1 MDKILQ
7 MSSLIKTMRVC
18 SRRLLMAQICPRK
31 VFGIRRKNFYMYSVN
46 FLNWPDHFSTKKKT
60 TKQSITA
67 VVKFGNFI
75 LSTSALRSSLCNH
88 YHSLGTSWM
97 GGSYFNGIRHS
108 GIFDIV
114 YVGSLKEWCNF
125 FHVFSK
131 TNLTCAN
138 TSVMCIFRM
147 IQFPVSIHTIIQSST
162 YHSLENGLGLW
173 SSVLTQRTDLRLVAV
188 GELL

>member
-1 MDKILQ
+1 MDKILHELSHKNNEGVLQ
-7 MSSLIKTMRVC
+7 EAVDGPNIP
-18 SRRLLMAQICPRK
+18 QK
-31 VFGIRRKNFYMYSVN
+31 VFGIRRKNFYSVN
-46 FLNWPDHFSTKKKT
+46 FLNWPNHFSTKKKT

-138 TSVMCIFRM
+138 TSVMCILRM